1 MKKSIHI
8 VEDNPI
14 MRLGMSHFL
23 KAQGY
28 AVFQSADGA
37 AALRAIEKERFDLI
51 ITDLKLPEY
60 DGIEV
65 LKKAKA
71 VSKDIGVIIITAYA
85 EIRSAVQAIKEGA
98 FDYLAKPFSN
108 EELLIAV
115 ERFFKFQNLENE
127 ILLLRQTLKQKEGLH
142 DLIGVSPAMM
152 DVFDRITAVA
162 VTDVPVLILGES
174 GTGKELVANA
184 IHGMSGRSDKLFVKI
199 NCAAIPDSLF
209 ESELFGHERG
219 AFTGAAEARKGKFEF
234 TNNGTIFF
242 DEIAEISLPLQSK
255 LLRVLEDQTI
265 TRLGSNKPI
274 KVNVRCI
281 YATSKNLK
289 ECVASGSFREDLFYR
304 INVVPIT
311 IPPLRER
318 KEDIPYFIKSFLKFF
333 SQKFSKPHITVSETA
348 YNALLSYDYP
358 GNVRELKHAIE
369 RAVILC
375 NDGII
380 QVKHLPDE
388 MFSSLPISNFNRQNM
403 TLEESIKCLEKQIIT
418 QALLKTEGKKIEAS
432 KMLGIS
438 RKVLWNKLKE
448 HGIKIK

>member
-8 VEDNPI
+8 VEDDPI

-162 VTDVPVLILGES
+162 GTDVPVLILGES

-242 DEIAEISLPLQSK
+242 DEIAEIPLSLQSK

-265 TRLGSNKPI
+265 TRLGSNTPI
-274 KVNVRCI
+274 NVDVRSV
-281 YATSKNLK
+281 YATSRNLK
-289 ECVASGSFREDLFYR
+289 ECVASGAFRDDLYYR
-304 INVVPIT
+304 INIVPI
-311 IPPLRER
+311 ILPPLRER
-318 KEDIPYFIKSFLKFF
+318 REDIPYFVKNFLNFF
-333 SQKFSKPHITVSETA
+333 SIKFAKPQMTISELS

-358 GNVRELKHAIE
+358 GNVRELRHAIE

-375 NDGII
+375 NDGVIHL
-380 QVKHLPDE
+380 KHLPE
-388 MFSSLPISNFNRQNM
+388 EIASNIMNSPCGKEDM
-403 TLEESIKCLEKQIIT
+403 TLQESIKCFEKQKIIN
-418 QALLKTEGKKIEAS
+418 ALLESSGRKIEAANR
-432 KMLGIS
+432 LGIS
-438 RKVLWNKLKE
+438 RKVLWKKLKE
-448 HGIKIK
+448 HSLE